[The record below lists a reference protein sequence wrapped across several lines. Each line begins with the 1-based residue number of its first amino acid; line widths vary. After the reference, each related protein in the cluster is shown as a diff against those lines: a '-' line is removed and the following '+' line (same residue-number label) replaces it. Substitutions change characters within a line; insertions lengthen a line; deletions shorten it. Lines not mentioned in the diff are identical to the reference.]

1 MPHTNAKYRLDNI
14 YHLDA
19 MRLARCVG
27 EWDIPVLR
35 RERFVPARLIGFNH
49 ALNTRSRDV
58 CVHFFIDDYQFER
71 VWRQPQNY
79 IHLLSGFEC
88 VLTPDFSLLLD
99 MPAAMKVWNV
109 YRNRAIGQLL
119 QDNGCRVIPSVSWA
133 EPASFRY
140 CFEGIATHATVAV
153 SSRGVVRDAA
163 ALAAWHRGMDALLER
178 LEPETLLFHGKP
190 IERDYGSAAVVSF
203 SDQRME
209 GGGIQWAGAELP
221 MASQQ

>member
-1 MPHTNAKYRLDNI
+1 MPHKNAKYRLDNI

-19 MRLARCVG
+19 AHLERCRG
-27 EWDIPVLR
+27 EWDIPALH
-35 RERFVPARLIGFNH
+35 RESFIPSRLISFNH
-49 ALNTRSRDV
+49 ALNTRSRDAG
-58 CVHFFIDDYQFER
+58 VHFFIDDYQFER

-79 IHLLSGFEC
+79 ICLLSGFEC

-109 YRNRAIGQLL
+109 YRSRALGQIL

-163 ALAAWHRGMDALLER
+163 ALCAWHRGMDALLER

-190 IERDYGSAAVVSF
+190 IERDYGNAMVIYYL
-203 SDQRME
+203 DNRTE
-209 GGGIQWAGAELP
+209 GGGIQWEGAELP
-221 MASQQ
+221 MASRQ